1 MWTVIALFCNL
12 TDPDKGI
19 CQPATPPIVFDTY
32 EHCMQFAK
40 DETIKIPLDKV
51 SYDYQCVQWNSK
63 I

>member
-12 TDPDKGI
+12 TDPDKGY
-19 CQPATPPIVFDTY
+19 CQPGTPPIVFDTY

-40 DETIKIPLDKV
+40 DETEKIPLDKV
-51 SYDYQCVQWNSK
+51 SYDYQCVKWENK